1 MCLKHEILATLT
13 YFDIFKYPI
22 TQTEIFLFLQKTY
35 CLEEFTK
42 AIREL
47 LSDGAIFKFDDFYTL
62 QNDYELILRR
72 RKGNQMAKKIME
84 TAEKVAS
91 LLSAFPFVRGVA
103 ISGSLSKNY
112 ADENSDIDLFIITKK
127 NRLWLA
133 RTFLHLF
140 KKCTYLFKKQ
150 HLFCMNYFIDEA
162 GLQIKEKNIYTAT
175 EVATLLPLRGIESFI
190 EFYKSNDWCKEYL
203 PNHTMRI
210 SYNREIK
217 RSIMKRIIE
226 FVFDNLAGT
235 AMDDLFM
242 NITARRWKKKTQVQK
257 RNAKGNIMGMDANK
271 HYAKPDPVNFQ
282 EKFMDIY
289 QLAVRRSIHQ
299 YEQRLKPVC

>member
-1 MCLKHEILATLT
+1 LCLKHEILATLT

-35 CLEEFTK
+35 SLEEFTE

-62 QNDYELILRR
+62 QNDYDLILRR
-72 RKGNQMAKKIME
+72 RKGNLMAKKIME

-112 ADENSDIDLFIITKK
+112 ADESSDIDLFIITKK

-190 EFYKSNDWCKEYL
+190 EFYRNNDWCKEYL

-210 SYNREIK
+210 SYNQEMK
-217 RSIMKRIIE
+217 RPIVKRIIE
-226 FVFDNLAGT
+226 FCFDNSVGT
-235 AMDDLFM
+235 AIDDLFM
-242 NITARRWKKKTQVQK
+242 NITARRWKKKTQAQK